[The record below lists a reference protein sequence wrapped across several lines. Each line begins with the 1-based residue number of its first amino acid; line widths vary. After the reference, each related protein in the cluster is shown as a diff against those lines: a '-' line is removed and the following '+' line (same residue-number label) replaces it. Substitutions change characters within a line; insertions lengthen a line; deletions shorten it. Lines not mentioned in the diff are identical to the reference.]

1 VLDGQQR
8 ITSLYAIR
16 KGIRITKDGEE
27 IDYKDIYIDLD
38 YESGVDEQVVVAS
51 QLPNR
56 NYVSVFEILNR
67 PLTSYL
73 GVLPNDKIQLIEEYK
88 NRLTTYNFST
98 IMIKEYPI
106 DIACEVFTRINTGG
120 RSLTLFEIMV
130 AMTYD
135 DKQDFDLAIKYNE
148 LVHGTDE
155 DDRCLETAKFDTLPE
170 TTIMQAVAAVSIKSV
185 RARDILKIG
194 RQRFIDHWEMTRT
207 SMFHA
212 VDFFRA
218 ELRIPVS
225 QLLPYPSLVVPITY
239 FFYLIGNKKP
249 SAIQNRLLD
258 QFFYWVGLTGRY
270 SGATET
276 KLGED
281 LAKMELIAKG
291 RSPRYPA
298 GELEVPASDIEDT
311 WFSASSSYCKAILC
325 LFASNKPRSFDTDG
339 DVLLDNS
346 NLKIASSRNY
356 HHFFPR
362 DYVRKNYPDTDA
374 NWIANITLIDAY
386 SNKHKIRAK
395 PPKRYIGEF
404 AKTNP
409 HLKRSLRTHF
419 IDDIETFGVTTN
431 DFETFLS
438 QRARAIADRLNA
450 KLNPTLD

>member
-1 VLDGQQR
+1 MLDGQQR

-270 SGATET
+270 SGATEN
-276 KLGED
+276 E
-281 LAKMELIAKG
+281 IRR
-291 RSPRYPA
+291 RSRQD
-298 GELEVPASDIEDT
+298 GT
-311 WFSASSSYCKAILC
+311 YCKGK
-325 LFASNKPRSFDTDG
+325 KPA
-339 DVLLDNS
+339 V
-346 NLKIASSRNY
+346 SSWRIGS
-356 HHFFPR
+356 
-362 DYVRKNYPDTDA
+362 A
-374 NWIANITLIDAY
+374 G
-386 SNKHKIRAK
+386 
-395 PPKRYIGEF
+395 KRYRGYMVQRIEF
-404 AKTNP
+404 
-409 HLKRSLRTHF
+409 LL
-419 IDDIETFGVTTN
+419 
-431 DFETFLS
+431 
-438 QRARAIADRLNA
+438 
-450 KLNPTLD
+450 